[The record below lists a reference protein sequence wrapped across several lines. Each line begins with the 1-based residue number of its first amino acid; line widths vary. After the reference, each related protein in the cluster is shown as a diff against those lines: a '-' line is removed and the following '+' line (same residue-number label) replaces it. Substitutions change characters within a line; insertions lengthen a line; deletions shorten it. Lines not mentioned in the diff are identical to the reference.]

1 MTFFI
6 CFFMFYLTSYTLYLL
21 SEIFEVATNLK
32 FFVGY
37 VCYSLFLYLARPGVV
52 NIRWHCQGN
61 VSPKRMKLNSVTLTF
76 SRMHITCMSNSRK
89 TPTAFLLSLAA
100 VCVEQY
106 IAFSEFLD
114 EGNGWYL
121 RFSSYSLSNTGEAL
135 FPYVSRRLIF
145 GIHNRDFILP
155 WIAFGDH
162 VPSRW
167 TVWQCIREELE
178 ICPKGHK
185 QM

>member
-1 MTFFI
+1 MP
-6 CFFMFYLTSYTLYLL
+6 FFMFYLTSYTLYLL

-37 VCYSLFLYLARPGVV
+37 VCYSLFLYLARPGVNFRLNSKV
-52 NIRWHCQGN
+52 N
-61 VSPKRMKLNSVTLTF
+61 VSPKGMKLNKVTLEIQPNAYYMHEQLKENTYSFSSFACCSPSILHFLTF
-76 SRMHITCMSNSRK
+76 
-89 TPTAFLLSLAA
+89 LS
-100 VCVEQY
+100 V
-106 IAFSEFLD
+106 D
-114 EGNGWYL
+114 ERNGRDV
-121 RFSSYSLSNTGEAL
+121 RFSSYFLSNTGEVL
-135 FPYVSRRLIF
+135 FLYVSRRLIF
-145 GIHNRDFILP
+145 SIHNRDLILP

-178 ICPKGHK
+178 MCPKGHK